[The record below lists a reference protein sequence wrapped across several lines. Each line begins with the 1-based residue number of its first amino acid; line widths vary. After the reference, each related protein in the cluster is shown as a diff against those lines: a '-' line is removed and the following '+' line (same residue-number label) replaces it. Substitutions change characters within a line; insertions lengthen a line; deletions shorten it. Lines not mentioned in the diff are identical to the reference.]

1 MTMAEANYIQQPD
14 PLIDEIRRIR
24 AELDA
29 KFPNDLTGYVKYI
42 NKVAADFQR
51 EVAEANA
58 AENRS
63 EKKDESTKP

>member
-1 MTMAEANYIQQPD
+1 MEAAKHIEQPD

-29 KFPNDLTGYVKYI
+29 KFPNDLTGYVEYI

-51 EVAEANA
+51 EVAKANA
-58 AENRS
+58 AKNCY
-63 EKKDESTKP
+63 EKKGESTQP